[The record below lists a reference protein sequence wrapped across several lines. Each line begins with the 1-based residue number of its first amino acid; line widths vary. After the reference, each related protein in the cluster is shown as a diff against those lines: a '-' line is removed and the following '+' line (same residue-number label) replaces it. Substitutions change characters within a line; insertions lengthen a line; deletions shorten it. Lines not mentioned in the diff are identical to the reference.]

1 MNRPERPARLPR
13 TDGAPPV
20 HAAAHARHRAAFL
33 AALGGDAALIFGA
46 SLQPRNGDADFR
58 FRQNSDVLYLSGW
71 KDPECAL
78 LFRPGAEQPFI
89 LFVQPRDAER
99 ETWTGRRAGPEG
111 AEADYG
117 ADLAIPIGELSARLP
132 ELLQGYRTLHYRFA
146 EDAERDRALVAAI
159 GAARRLSRK
168 SGLDVPDAFIDPAR
182 VLHELRL
189 IKSED
194 ELEILRSAAK
204 ITADAHLEAMA
215 ISAPGAMEYELEAV
229 IEAAFRRGGG
239 SGAGYTSIVAAGD
252 NATILHYHT
261 NQDVLR
267 DGDLIVVD
275 AGGEF
280 DGYTADVT
288 RTWPVNGRFSD
299 LQRRAYEVVLDA
311 QLLAID
317 ACRAGRRFLDPHE
330 VATRRLT
337 KGMVELGLFA
347 GDPEDSGL
355 IDQLIADGRS
365 KRYYMHGTSHWL
377 GLDVHDVGVY
387 NREGGSRPL
396 LPGMVLTV
404 EPGLYV
410 PADDAEAPD
419 ALRGLGI
426 RIEDDVVVTDGEPL
440 VLTAAIPKSVEAV
453 EAAVGLRAGG
463 RTA

>member
-1 MNRPERPARLPR
+1 MNRPSRSNRLPR

-20 HAAAHARHRAAFL
+20 HGALHAQHRAAFL
-33 AALGGDAALIFGA
+33 AALGSDAALIYGA
-46 SLQPRNGDADFR
+46 PLRPRNGDADYR

-71 KDPECAL
+71 RDPECAL
-78 LFRPGAEQPFI
+78 LFRPGAEQPFVM
-89 LFVQPRDAER
+89 FVQARDPER

-117 ADLAIPIGELSARLP
+117 ADAAFPIGELSARLP

-146 EDAERDRALVAAI
+146 EDAEHDRALVAAI
-159 GAARRLSRK
+159 ASARRLARK

-189 IKSED
+189 IKSEA
-194 ELEILRSAAK
+194 ELEILREASR
-204 ITADAHLEAMA
+204 ITADAHAEAMA
-215 ISAPGAMEYELEAV
+215 ISAPGVMEYALEAA

-252 NATILHYHT
+252 NATILHYQT
-261 NQDVLR
+261 NQDALY

-288 RTWPVNGRFSD
+288 RTWPVNGRFTD
-299 LQRRAYEVVLDA
+299 LQRRAYEIVLEA

-317 ACRAGRRFLDPHE
+317 CCRPGRRFLDAHE
-330 VATRRLT
+330 AATRRLT
-337 KGMVELGLFA
+337 RGMVELGLFE
-347 GDPEDSGL
+347 GDPDDAGL
-355 IDQLIADGRS
+355 IDQLIADGQS

-387 NREGGSRPL
+387 NRDGGSRPL
-396 LPGMVLTV
+396 MPGMVLTV

-410 PADDAEAPD
+410 PADDEQAPE

-426 RIEDDVVVTDGEPL
+426 RVEDDVVVTEGEPL

-453 EAAVGLRAGG
+453 EAAVGVRARG
-463 RTA
+463 ALA

>member
-1 MNRPERPARLPR
+1 MNRPDRPERLPR

-20 HAAAHARHRAAFL
+20 HAAAHAQHRAAFL
-33 AALGGDAALIFGA
+33 QALGDHAALIFGA
-46 SLQPRNGDADFR
+46 ALQPRNGDADFR
-58 FRQNSDVLYLSGW
+58 FRQSSDVLYLSGW
-71 KDPECAL
+71 RDPECAL
-78 LFRPGAEQPFI
+78 LFRPGADQPFI
-89 LFVQPRDAER
+89 MFVQPRDPER
-99 ETWTGRRAGPEG
+99 ETWTGRRPGPEG

-146 EDAERDRALVAAI
+146 DDAERDRAVVAAI
-159 GAARRLSRK
+159 GAARRLARK

-182 VLHELRL
+182 ALHELRL
-189 IKSED
+189 IKSEA
-194 ELEILRSAAK
+194 ELDILRAAAK

-215 ISAPGAMEYELEAV
+215 ISAPGVMEYELEAV

-261 NQDVLR
+261 NQDMLR

-288 RTWPVNGRFSD
+288 RTWPVSGRFSP
-299 LQRRAYEVVLDA
+299 LQRQAYEIVLDA
-311 QLLAID
+311 QRVAIE
-317 ACRAGRRFLDPHE
+317 ACRPGQRFLAPHE
-330 VATRRLT
+330 AATRRLT
-337 KGMVELGLFA
+337 RGMIELGLFA
-347 GDPEDSGL
+347 GDPADEGL
-355 IDQLIADGRS
+355 VDQLISDGRS

-387 NREGGSRPL
+387 NLNGGSRPL
-396 LPGMVLTV
+396 AAGMVLTV

-410 PADDAEAPD
+410 PTDDLDAPEG
-419 ALRGLGI
+419 LRGLGI
-426 RIEDDVVVTDGEPL
+426 RVEDDVVVTEGEPL

-453 EAAVGLRAGG
+453 EAAVGLRAAG